1 VSLSAWLRIGWFA
14 LAADVAY
21 WWLGGAGQLDD
32 VESISQ
38 WHAILNEVLYFGGLV
53 LFVVLLVLSW
63 LLWRVNERERTRS

>member
-1 VSLSAWLRIGWFA
+1 LGWFA

-32 VESISQ
+32 VESISP

-53 LFVVLLVLSW
+53 LFVVLLVLGW